1 MNSFDSSVNLDHI
14 SEALPNYINNP
25 NIPFSLI
32 PPRMAGVFN
41 WMNTDDEESFA
52 KNLLKA
58 PIDWPYRNK
67 TVTYTINT
75 HGYRAPEWDQIDWK
89 NSIVLFGCSC
99 TYGVGVSD
107 EETIHYHL
115 EKLTGR
121 PVINLGVPGGSNSL
135 MIQNAV
141 NLLEYFP
148 IPYAVA
154 NIWSSTNR
162 FRFFTGQ
169 SYIELGPWT
178 LSFTYQS
185 LTKFTKSLC
194 NVNELWKQT
203 FIDPIHEAVLSHYEG
218 RIGKCLWQDKT
229 KYTSLSF
236 FPKTAKYINA
246 DKFYLSD
253 RLARDLRHPSENNFK
268 QVAEYL
274 AEKFK

>member
-1 MNSFDSSVNLDHI
+1 MNFFGASMKLDHI
-14 SEALPNYINNP
+14 GETLPNHVNNP
-25 NIPFSLI
+25 KIPFSLI
-32 PPRMAGVFN
+32 YPKMSGVFN
-41 WMNTDDEESFA
+41 WMMGDNEENLA
-52 KNLLKA
+52 RNLLKA
-58 PIDWPYRNK
+58 PLDWKYRNK
-67 TVTYTINT
+67 TVTYTINA

-121 PVINLGVPGGSNSL
+121 PVINLGVPSGSNSL

-154 NIWSSTNR
+154 NIWSCTDR

-169 SYIELGPWT
+169 SYIELGAWT
-178 LSFTYQS
+178 NSSIPDKTIPD
-185 LTKFTKSLC
+185 SLC
-194 NVNELWKQT
+194 NVYELWKQT
-203 FIDPIHEAVLSHYEG
+203 FIDPIHEAVLAHYEG
-218 RIGKCLWQDKT
+218 QIGKCLWQDKT

-236 FPKTAKYINA
+236 FPQTVKYTKA
-246 DKFYLSD
+246 DKFFTID
-253 RLARDLRHPSENNFK
+253 GLARDLIHPSENDFN